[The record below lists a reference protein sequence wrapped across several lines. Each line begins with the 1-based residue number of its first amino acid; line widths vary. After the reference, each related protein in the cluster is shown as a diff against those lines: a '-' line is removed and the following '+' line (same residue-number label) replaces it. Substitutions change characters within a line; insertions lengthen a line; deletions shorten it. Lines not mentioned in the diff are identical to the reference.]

1 LNKKPMRYIREHN
14 KSPEPIYWKFDNPNR
29 RHHQFF

>member
-1 LNKKPMRYIREHN
+1 MRYIREHN
-14 KSPEPIYWKFDNPNR
+14 KSPKRIKWKYDNPNR